1 MWHVFSA
8 AGGFFLPSALTE
20 GETTNLRVRMDSTN
34 ISLCRPVRYSTEP
47 APQPTADNRPRVI
60 SLDFTENRPISE
72 KSITGH
78 CPAKTVCQTLIK
90 KNKKN
95 LYIASFTCNYRAG
108 RCISTVATDLNREQT
123 EEYRQTFRFNL
134 SNSGRTHGGSV
145 CTNSAS
151 KDTECQAKF
160 RGKWL

>member
-47 APQPTADNRPRVI
+47 APQPTADNRPRVT

-90 KNKKN
+90 NNKKKT

-123 EEYRQTFRFNL
+123 FRFNL
-134 SNSGRTHGGSV
+134 SNSGRTRGGSV

-151 KDTECQAKF
+151 KDTKCSS
-160 RGKWL
+160 